1 MSPNASISRKSGPER
16 WKERNFPEA
25 QSYVMLCGRS
35 GLRNLHMVQHNEK
48 AGIDNFS
55 IKRVVL
61 KEQQGDEAR
70 YLFNGY

>member
-1 MSPNASISRKSGPER
+1 
-16 WKERNFPEA
+16 
-25 QSYVMLCGRS
+25 
-35 GLRNLHMVQHNEK
+35 MVQHNEK